1 MCGPSRFSEQDRA
14 AEHLAVER
22 HLLPFVVVLS
32 RFQMEYSNFITKH
45 GAQQCQFGP
54 FEEVEKLRGKLPDGI
69 VEFLTNEGMC
79 SYADGF
85 LFTVAPADYDEI
97 LSAWG
102 VKGGVPSHGLR
113 RMCLLLQEALHY
125 LDPLEG
131 RIVSLDNDPYLLM
144 NYLLVLDAILI
155 LASSRTTIAPLQA
168 NARSS
173 LRRKFW
179 PSCLPSNREA
189 ASRTPRSSECR

>member
-1 MCGPSRFSEQDRA
+1 MWSKPIQRTGSCRRA
-14 AEHLAVER
+14 SGQVER

-113 RMCLLLQEALHY
+113 RMCLLLQEAL
-125 LDPLEG
+125 
-131 RIVSLDNDPYLLM
+131 LLPG
-144 NYLLVLDAILI
+144 
-155 LASSRTTIAPLQA
+155 S
-168 NARSS
+168 ARGAHCVA
-173 LRRKFW
+173 RQ
-179 PSCLPSNREA
+179 
-189 ASRTPRSSECR
+189 